1 MKKILFI
8 LLCFLCACQSIRIPP
23 QYAYDEI
30 QTSTFKIAVWK
41 KIENPSLPY
50 KLYIEGD
57 GSAFTASGRISSN
70 PTPRGTLVRELA
82 FSDPHSNVIYLA
94 RACQYVEDSACSP
107 IYWSTARFSDE
118 AVTAEYEA
126 IKKLTKQTPLTIVGF
141 SGGAQIA
148 GLMAVKHPDLNI
160 RKLVTIA
167 GNLNVRAWTDY
178 HKLPPLDLSD
188 DLKNYAD
195 QYARFPQVH
204 YVGEKDDN
212 IIPRITENFVSD
224 RKCIIKIKSAA
235 HASGWESAFQ
245 QIQAE

>member
-1 MKKILFI
+1 MKKSLSLLLFT
-8 LLCFLCACQSIRIPP
+8 LVACRSVEIPP
-23 QYAYDEI
+23 QYTYEEI

-41 KIENPSLPY
+41 KIQNPFLAH
-50 KLYIEGD
+50 KIYIEGD

-82 FSDPHSNVIYLA
+82 FTDPHANVIYMA
-94 RACQYVEDSACSP
+94 RACQYVQDPACKP
-107 IYWSTARFSDE
+107 IYWSTARFSNE
-118 AVTAEYEA
+118 TVQAEYEA

-141 SGGAQIA
+141 SGGAQIV
-148 GLMAVKHPDLNI
+148 GLMAVKYNDLNI

-212 IIPRITENFVSD
+212 IIPKITENFVSD
-224 RKCIIKIKSAA
+224 RKCIIKIKGAA
-235 HASGWESAFQ
+235 HASGWESAFA
-245 QIQAE
+245 QIHAE